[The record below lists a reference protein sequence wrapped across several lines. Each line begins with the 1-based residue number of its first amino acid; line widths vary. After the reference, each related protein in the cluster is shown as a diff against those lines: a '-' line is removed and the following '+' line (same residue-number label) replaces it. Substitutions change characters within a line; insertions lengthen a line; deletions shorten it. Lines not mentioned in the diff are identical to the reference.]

1 MNDRQHPW
9 RIRVAFEPNRF
20 GAEHLIRVYE
30 QLEPVK
36 SRIIEPQSSGK
47 RATRKRMAAKEVQR

>member
-1 MNDRQHPW
+1 MSDRQHPW

-36 SRIIEPQSSGK
+36 SQPIEPQSSDK
-47 RATRKRMAAKEVQR
+47 RVTRGRAAAKEMQR